1 MSLQKFPTK
10 TLQSIISTLAK
21 KMTITS
27 SSSCFGFFFCAL
39 QFISQ
44 FLSMLDKLIFNE
56 LSQNFPLTCMRHI
69 YYNLTMQAVYQAIE
83 FKLTTFH
90 LQTCYAIARRRLRLR
105 AVTSIYLQS
114 RKYSLRKYNTKCQL
128 DVQRPPIK
136 TMFTQTT
143 RVSRQLTADNII
155 PSNSCFEILILI
167 ECLPKLLAFLS
178 NVDTLIFKSMSIAV
192 YISY

>member
-69 YYNLTMQAVYQAIE
+69 YYNLTR
-83 FKLTTFH
+83 H
-90 LQTCYAIARRRLRLR
+90 
-105 AVTSIYLQS
+105 
-114 RKYSLRKYNTKCQL
+114 
-128 DVQRPPIK
+128 
-136 TMFTQTT
+136 
-143 RVSRQLTADNII
+143 
-155 PSNSCFEILILI
+155 
-167 ECLPKLLAFLS
+167 
-178 NVDTLIFKSMSIAV
+178 
-192 YISY
+192 